1 MQQNASYI
9 YITFICTGAPGA
21 ACEGGAPVYSRKD
34 VWAGRAGLGGVLAC
48 VHQLAL

>member
-9 YITFICTGAPGA
+9 YIYLHWCPWCSCTSLQQKGCLSWQG
-21 ACEGGAPVYSRKD
+21 
-34 VWAGRAGLGGVLAC
+34 WAGLGGVLEC